1 MTRLVVGQM
10 APAFETMDLFDQPVS
25 VTALRGRKVLLSFYR
40 YASCPLCNMRINAV
54 IRRHAEWQGKGLE
67 VIAVFQSPPREMRRY
82 VGRQDA
88 PFPMV
93 PDARMAFY
101 KSYGVETSWLGFLR
115 GGARLSVVGQAMAKG
130 FLPGRTNGPVHRV
143 PADFLLDETGRLA
156 HCFYGKDA
164 GDHLDL
170 AVIDAFAA
178 KGP

>member
-1 MTRLVVGQM
+1 MTRLVAGHT
-10 APAFETMDLFDQPVS
+10 APAFETVDHFDRSVS
-25 VTALRGRKVLLSFYR
+25 LSALRGRKVLLSFYR
-40 YASCPLCNMRINAV
+40 YASCPLCNMRVHAV
-54 IRRHAEWQGKGLE
+54 IRRHSAWQSQGLD
-67 VIAVFQSPPREMRRY
+67 VIAVFQSPAREIQRY

-88 PFPMV
+88 AFPMV

-101 KSYGVETSWLGFLR
+101 KSYGVENSWLGFLR

-143 PADFLLDETGRLA
+143 PADFLIDENGRLA

-170 AVIDAFAA
+170 GVIDAFAA
-178 KGP
+178 QGR